1 MKDYCKCALKDV
13 SEKNAGWCSCSLK
26 KHGNLHQMYG
36 LVDNDNDD
44 EGYGGFMKSIEEELS
59 SYLGIK
65 VTHRTD
71 ILQFW
76 EVRTSTC
83 TVTSEQI

>member
-1 MKDYCKCALKDV
+1 MKDYRKCAPKDV
-13 SEKNAGWCSCSLK
+13 SEKNAGWCSCLLK
-26 KHGNLHQMYG
+26 KRGNLHQMYS
-36 LVDNDNDD
+36 LVDDD
-44 EGYGGFMKSIEEELS
+44 KGYGGFTKSVEEELL

-65 VTHRTD
+65 VTCGTD
-71 ILQFW
+71 SLQFW